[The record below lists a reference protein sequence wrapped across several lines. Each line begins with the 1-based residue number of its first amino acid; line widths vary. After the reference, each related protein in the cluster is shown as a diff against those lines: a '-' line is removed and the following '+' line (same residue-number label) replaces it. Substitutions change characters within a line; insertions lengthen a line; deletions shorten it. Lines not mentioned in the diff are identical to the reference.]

1 MSNLAIRVENLS
13 KRYYIGQGKTAAY
26 ETLSERI
33 TDMLTSPIR
42 SMRSVLQ
49 GQSSAVASDSIW
61 ALKDVSFEVEHG
73 EVVGIIG
80 RNGAG
85 KSTLLKIL
93 SQITEPTSGYV
104 DLYGRIGALLEVG
117 TGFHPELTGRE
128 NVFLNGAILGMS
140 RNDIQRKFDEI
151 VDFSGVEKFIDTPV
165 KHYSSG
171 MQVRL
176 AFAVAAHLEPE
187 ILVVD
192 EVLAVGDA
200 EFQKR
205 CLGKMGD
212 VTKEGR
218 TVLFVSHNMAAV
230 SSLCNRAI
238 LLEEGQ
244 MRLSNSTDEVINTY
258 LYGVRSRRTK
268 YTPGIYDVSQRKN
281 REKAGRPIIQK
292 VRLENATGETRD
304 AFMMGESMTIVA
316 EVNGMKEFKNAY
328 LGISFFNNGQH
339 VTTVSAKMTGQV
351 AVDHPRQ
358 RYEEAVLHI
367 AHLPFTPG
375 SFWID
380 ASINAVNYGKLD
392 YIENAAEFDI
402 VEADVYSS
410 GFCMKSKHGLI
421 YLNASFEVRPVKT
434 SVSGMEDVSVS

>member
-1 MSNLAIRVENLS
+1 MTKAIRVENLS
-13 KRYYIGQGKTAAY
+13 KRYYIGQGKTARY

-93 SQITEPTSGYV
+93 SQITEPTEGHI
-104 DLYGRIGALLEVG
+104 DLYGRVGALLEVG

-128 NVFLNGAILGMS
+128 NVFLNGAILGMT

-200 EFQKR
+200 EFQKK

-218 TVLFVSHNMAAV
+218 TVLFVSHNMGAV
-230 SSLCNRAI
+230 QQLCRRGVVLEKGQNIFYGTVEASVERYLESITEVSGCSATFPVNANKPIQI
-238 LLEEGQ
+238 LEIMVSDEMGCPTPSFKVGERIQVYVTYQVHQTVYGANLALIITYKGTEI
-244 MRLSNSTDEVINTY
+244 LCSFDTDVTPEY
-258 LYGVRSRRTK
+258 LNQRV
-268 YTPGIYDVSQRKN
+268 PGIYKCKVSLPVHVL
-281 REKAGRPIIQK
+281 KAGLYTIHIG
-292 VRLENATGETRD
+292 TGMINKQ
-304 AFMMGESMTIVA
+304 AFELHKDVVSFVINEISEDTSFKGYA
-316 EVNGMKEFKNAY
+316 ERR
-328 LGISFFNNGQH
+328 
-339 VTTVSAKMTGQV
+339 TG
-351 AVDHPRQ
+351 
-358 RYEEAVLHI
+358 VLRI
-367 AHLPFTPG
+367 
-375 SFWID
+375 
-380 ASINAVNYGKLD
+380 
-392 YIENAAEFDI
+392 
-402 VEADVYSS
+402 
-410 GFCMKSKHGLI
+410 
-421 YLNASFEVRPVKT
+421 PVIW
-434 SVSGMEDVSVS
+434 DR

>member
-1 MSNLAIRVENLS
+1 
-13 KRYYIGQGKTAAY
+13 
-26 ETLSERI
+26 
-33 TDMLTSPIR
+33 MLTGPLR
-42 SMRSVLQ
+42 SIRSVLQ

-61 ALKDVSFEVEHG
+61 ALKDVSFEVNHG

-93 SQITEPTSGYV
+93 SQITEPTEGHI
-104 DLYGRIGALLEVG
+104 DLYGRVGALLEVG

-128 NVFLNGAILGMS
+128 NVFLNGAILGMT

-200 EFQKR
+200 EFQKK

-218 TVLFVSHNMAAV
+218 TVLFVSHDMAAIQNLCPRTILLHEGTLNEDRCTQEVINLYVRKTVGLSDTPLAERKDRRGNGNIRFISFELQDQDRQIV
-230 SSLCNRAI
+230 SSLCS
-238 LLEEGQ
+238 GQ
-244 MRLSNSTDEVINTY
+244 AVVLKLFYENNLGYDIRNLRIDIGIDNHMDYRITWLSNYALNDVFSSVPRDLNCIEVNI
-258 LYGVRSRRTK
+258 TK
-268 YTPGIYDVSQRKN
+268 LPLVPGRYS
-281 REKAGRPIIQK
+281 
-292 VRLENATGETRD
+292 LTLNATINNVLADWIRNAVFFEVETSD
-304 AFMMGESMTIVA
+304 YYGTGKLPPANQGDFVMD
-316 EVNGMKEFKNAY
+316 Y
-328 LGISFFNNGQH
+328 SFT
-339 VTTVSAKMTGQV
+339 VTTSACETTGNMQ
-351 AVDHPRQ
+351 
-358 RYEEAVLHI
+358 
-367 AHLPFTPG
+367 AH
-375 SFWID
+375 
-380 ASINAVNYGKLD
+380 
-392 YIENAAEFDI
+392 
-402 VEADVYSS
+402 
-410 GFCMKSKHGLI
+410 
-421 YLNASFEVRPVKT
+421 
-434 SVSGMEDVSVS
+434 